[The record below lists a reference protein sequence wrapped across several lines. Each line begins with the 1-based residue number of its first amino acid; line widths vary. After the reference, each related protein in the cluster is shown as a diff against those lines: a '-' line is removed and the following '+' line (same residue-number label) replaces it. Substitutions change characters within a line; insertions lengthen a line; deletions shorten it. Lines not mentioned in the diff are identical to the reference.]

1 MRGPISQRDRGWNRD
16 PAFEMP
22 SVLSV
27 ISGATNTDWASR
39 LLGDL
44 SPGEDIKDF
53 KPPADPVMDVDN
65 GKGWCGREL
74 RADFAFKFELEAAL
88 VVNERWTSHAVRISD
103 SSRLQI
109 LLNKQPRVSIQ
120 NSEKKKK
127 KKKNT
132 NLLPF

>member
-1 MRGPISQRDRGWNRD
+1 MRDPINQRDRGWNSD

-27 ISGATNTDWASR
+27 ISGATNADWASR
-39 LLGDL
+39 LLDDL
-44 SPGEDIKDF
+44 SPEEDIKGF
-53 KPPADPVMDVDN
+53 KPPADPVMDVYN
-65 GKGWCGREL
+65 SEGWCGREL

-88 VVNERWTSHAVRISD
+88 VANGRWTSHAVRISNL
-103 SSRLQI
+103 SRLQI
-109 LLNKQPRVSIQ
+109 LLNKQAVKIL
-120 NSEKKKK
+120 KK